1 RVRRG
6 EQYLGGNEP
15 ERSRPMPQPPERP
28 LANVAHFA
36 INADDVPRAR
46 RFYERVF
53 GWGFEAWGPPGFLI
67 LAKAGDRPP
76 AVLGALQ
83 KRREL
88 IEGQRTV
95 GFECTVAVADVDA
108 VAAAVVAN
116 GGTILIPRTLI
127 PTVGHLIFF
136 RDPEGNAVGAMQYDA
151 GAVDE
156 I

>member
-1 RVRRG
+1 MP
-6 EQYLGGNEP
+6 NP
-15 ERSRPMPQPPERP
+15 PDRPDFP
-28 LANVAHFA
+28 ASHVAHFA

-46 RFYERVF
+46 RFYEKVF
-53 GWGFEAWGPPGFLI
+53 GWRFEAWGPPNFFQIKTADGH
-67 LAKAGDRPP
+67 PP
-76 AVLGALQ
+76 GPLGALQ

-88 IEGQRTV
+88 IPGIQTA

-108 VAAAVVAN
+108 AVAAVVAN
-116 GGTILIPRTLI
+116 GGTILIPKTLI

-151 GAVDE
+151 GALDE